1 MSQISD
7 RLTNEQIDELVR
19 AIVLVIHG
27 IGINDGLRAISV
39 VVGSAIM
46 QARSPDTTKK
56 LFFEMLESD
65 LACLLELEGRQ
76 KGARLQ

>member
-1 MSQISD
+1 M
-7 RLTNEQIDELVR
+7 TNEQIDELVR

-46 QARSPDTTKK
+46 QARNPDMTKK

-65 LACLLELEGRQ
+65 LACLMELEIKQR
-76 KGARLQ
+76 GARLQ